1 MDQRHSRLVRRHH
14 PHRGTHFPDRRLVP
28 LGQATSDHLLGADP
42 RSPRRLRP
50 TGPALHRPRGRPDP
64 GPGVG
69 LSCVGNWRSPSRRRA
84 PIWAWRPSASG
95 PTWPSLAPPPSC
107 WVSSPGPP
115 WPPTPCKNVIP
126 SPNVPRPGTTSR
138 CPASTK
144 YAELSSLSFAGSPP
158 LPGAV
163 AGRRRCGSWA
173 RQTPVSRSGAPP
185 GRWPRRWPWG
195 WRSCAPTPRRPG
207 WT

>member
-138 CPASTK
+138 RQLSWTPSPWCDAISGWHRRVYHCPQPALDFVQK
-144 YAELSSLSFAGSPP
+144 LAEL
-158 LPGAV
+158 
-163 AGRRRCGSWA
+163 
-173 RQTPVSRSGAPP
+173 
-185 GRWPRRWPWG
+185 
-195 WRSCAPTPRRPG
+195 
-207 WT
+207 